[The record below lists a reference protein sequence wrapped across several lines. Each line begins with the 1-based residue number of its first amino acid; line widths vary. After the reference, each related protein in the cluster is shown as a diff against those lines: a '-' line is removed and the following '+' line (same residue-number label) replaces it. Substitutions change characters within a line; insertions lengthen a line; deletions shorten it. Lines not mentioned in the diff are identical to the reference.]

1 MDADDRTKYAQN
13 LGYAAFAGQ
22 AGCASASI
30 VIGALLVGLWLDSQL
45 GTKPTFTLICLLGS
59 GPLSLIV
66 MLRMVLSAIRRIT
79 PPKAPPDAAPML
91 YDDDEDY

>member
-1 MDADDRTKYAQN
+1 MDADNKSGYAQN

-30 VIGALLVGLWLDSQL
+30 VIGSLLLGLWVDSL
-45 GTKPTFTLICLLGS
+45 LEAKPIFTLICVISS
-59 GPLSLIV
+59 GPISLFV

-79 PPKAPPDAAPML
+79 PPTVPPNAAPML
-91 YDDDEDY
+91 YDDEDN